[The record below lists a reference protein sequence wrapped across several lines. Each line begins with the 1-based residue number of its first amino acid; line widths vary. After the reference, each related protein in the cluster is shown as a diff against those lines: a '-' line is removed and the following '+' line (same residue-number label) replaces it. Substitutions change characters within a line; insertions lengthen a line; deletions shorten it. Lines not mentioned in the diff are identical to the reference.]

1 MILVNLLLKAFE
13 SHFMSRIESGQKQL
27 KMAQRG
33 PKRNGL
39 SHGENIADLVE
50 DLKLLRV
57 DTKDY
62 GETEEDMAKCRDLRI
77 KQLKKSNGTL
87 LEVCYLF
94 LNVRFALSTYL
105 CYLFY
110 FVPWGWSG
118 LVNDP

>member
-1 MILVNLLLKAFE
+1 MILVNLLLEAFE
-13 SHFMSRIESGQKQL
+13 SHFMSNDGLKLKGQKQL

-33 PKRNGL
+33 PQRNGL

-50 DLKLLRV
+50 DLILLRV

-62 GETEEDMAKCRDLRI
+62 GETKEDMAKCRDLRI

-94 LNVRFALSTYL
+94 LCS
-105 CYLFY
+105 
-110 FVPWGWSG
+110 
-118 LVNDP
+118 

>member
-1 MILVNLLLKAFE
+1 
-13 SHFMSRIESGQKQL
+13 
-27 KMAQRG
+27 MAQRG
-33 PKRNGL
+33 PTRNGL

-62 GETEEDMAKCRDLRI
+62 GETKEDMAKCRDLRI

-87 LEVCYLF
+87 LEVCYFF
-94 LNVRFALSTYL
+94 LNVRFALST
-105 CYLFY
+105 YLFY

-118 LVNDP
+118 LVNDPRSLGSW

>member
-1 MILVNLLLKAFE
+1 MILVDLLLKAFE
-13 SHFMSRIESGQKQL
+13 SHFMSNDGLKLKGQKQL

-33 PKRNGL
+33 PQRNGL

-50 DLKLLRV
+50 DLILLRV

-62 GETEEDMAKCRDLRI
+62 GETKEDMAKCRDLRI

-94 LNVRFALSTYL
+94 LCS
-105 CYLFY
+105 
-110 FVPWGWSG
+110 
-118 LVNDP
+118 